1 VLQSACQGLG
11 GGGLGLAHLNE
22 NLKSGW
28 GQGIAFEGSGHIS
41 RQVTKARWL
50 TCVSSIVL

>member
-50 TCVSSIVL
+50 TCVSSVVL